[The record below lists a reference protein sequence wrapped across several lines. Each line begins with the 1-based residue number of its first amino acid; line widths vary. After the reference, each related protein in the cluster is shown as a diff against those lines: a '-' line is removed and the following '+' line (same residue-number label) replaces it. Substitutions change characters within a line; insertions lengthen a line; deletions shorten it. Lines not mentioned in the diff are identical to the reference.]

1 MGNLTLVAHLKACA
15 EAAKNFAAGLVAEVA
30 NTCSEALE
38 EMDSLK
44 QDKLTGTAGQIVGID
59 SSGNAAPVDDTFLNV
74 EGGADSEIPEGLTGP
89 LTFIFEEETA
99 GESGLPEGGSE
110 GKILGFGE
118 NGAEW
123 VDNPVIAFG
132 PQSLAASA
140 WASDSTY
147 SDYPYR
153 ASIALSGV
161 TAKHVPSVNFNS
173 TDALS
178 GKLSPVSESYDGGVY
193 IYATEALTEA
203 VSVGSVTCIKAVS
216 A

>member
-1 MGNLTLVAHLKACA
+1 MA
-15 EAAKNFAAGLVAEVA
+15 
-30 NTCSEALE
+30 
-38 EMDSLK
+38 
-44 QDKLTGTAGQIVGID
+44 Q
-59 SSGNAAPVDDTFLNV
+59 
-74 EGGADSEIPEGLTGP
+74 GA
-89 LTFIFEEETA
+89 
-99 GESGLPEGGSE
+99 
-110 GKILGFGE
+110 

-123 VDNPVIAFG
+123 VDNPVVAFG
-132 PQSLAASA
+132 PQTVAASA

-153 ASIALSGV
+153 ASIVLSGV
-161 TAKHVPSVNFNS
+161 TANHVPNVNFNS

>member
-44 QDKLTGTAGQIVGID
+44 QDKLTGTQGQVVGFD
-59 SSGNAAPVDDTFLNV
+59 SSGNAVAQEAP
-74 EGGADSEIPEGLTGP
+74 
-89 LTFIFEEETA
+89 
-99 GESGLPEGGSE
+99 SGLPEGGTQ
-110 GKILGFGE
+110 GQLLAQGA

-123 VDNPVIAFG
+123 VDNPVVAFG
-132 PQSLAASA
+132 PQTVAASA

-161 TAKHVPSVNFNS
+161 TANHVPSVNFNS

>member
-1 MGNLTLVAHLKACA
+1 MSIASEVERISANVQNTIDTIKQTGVAVPEGANSDNLPALAQDL
-15 EAAKNFAAGLVAEVA
+15 A
-30 NTCSEALE
+30 NE
-38 EMDSLK
+38 K
-44 QDKLTGTAGQIVGID
+44 QDKLTGSQGQVVGFD
-59 SSGNAAPVDDTFLNV
+59 SSGNAIAQEAP
-74 EGGADSEIPEGLTGP
+74 
-89 LTFIFEEETA
+89 
-99 GESGLPEGGSE
+99 SGLPEGGTQ
-110 GKILGFGE
+110 GQLLAQGA

-132 PQSLAASA
+132 PQTVAASA

-161 TAKHVPSVNFNS
+161 TANHVPSVNFNS
-173 TDALS
+173 SDALS